1 MLQWM
6 RQAQAW
12 VIKGV
17 LLAVVLAFVVTI
29 FYQWGVRSSGG
40 GPTRSEVATIFGEP
54 VSIREFQRVYNGLQ
68 QRYRAIFRAQSDMD
82 LSERFNFREMALEQ
96 LATRA
101 ILLRLAQQ
109 YGVVVTEQE
118 LYDQIAGLAP
128 FQEQGRFSPARYQA
142 VLRSQVPPIAPRQ
155 FEAEQQQ
162 DLLLQ
167 KVSTLL
173 TEGVHV
179 TDAEVEQTYRR
190 DNEQVAVRYVMLT
203 APQFEAQVEMTDEE
217 LQRYY
222 EAHKEGYR
230 EPEQRQIRYVALPLQ
245 RFAQPYD
252 PAAEEVNAYYA
263 RHLETF
269 QRQEQV
275 WVRHILFKVASSATA
290 EQEAQARARAEA
302 VLASLRNGEDFAT
315 LAKQHSEDT
324 ATAEK
329 GGDLGYFPRGQMVQ
343 PFEEAAFSLP
353 VGELS
358 DVIRTPFGWHI
369 LRVEDKHEAE
379 IRPLAE
385 VESEIKEKLREDKAR
400 DAAMAFVD
408 DFLSALEANPRQFA
422 ELARQH
428 ELDLVTTPFIPA
440 TAQVERLEG
449 LPDLVKRVF
458 ALPELGVDTL
468 QGQDGT
474 QYVFQTAEIRPSTI
488 QEFSAVQDRV
498 TQDLRGQKSMELA
511 RQQAEEWVT
520 KGRAGTPLAELVA
533 ERSLEVMETG
543 LFRRRDPIPQLGQQ
557 ADFSRVAFSL
567 KVGEVGAAHDGARHF
582 VLQVT
587 DRQQADM
594 QAYATDKPNYRKKL
608 IDQKRQQ
615 IGFGFQQYLHAEY
628 QKLRQQGEI
637 VVNPQY
643 VF

>member
-6 RQAQAW
+6 RQAQSW

-29 FYQWGVRSSGG
+29 FYQWGVQSGG

-54 VSIREFQRVYNGLQ
+54 VSVREFQRVYNGLQ
-68 QRYRAIFRAQSDMD
+68 QRYRSIFRTQSDMD
-82 LSERFNFREMALEQ
+82 LNERFNFREMALEQ

-101 ILLRLAQQ
+101 ILLRMAQQ

-118 LYDQIAGLAP
+118 LYDHIAGLAP
-128 FQEQGRFSPARYQA
+128 FQEQGRFSPTRYQA
-142 VLRSQVPPIAPRQ
+142 MLRSQVPPIAPHQ

-167 KVSTLL
+167 KVVTLL
-173 TEGVHV
+173 TEGIQV

-203 APQFEAQVEMTDEE
+203 TPQFEAQVEMTDEE
-217 LQRYY
+217 LQSYY

-245 RFAQPYD
+245 RFTQPYD
-252 PAAEEVNAYYA
+252 PSAEEVNAYYA

-269 QRQEQV
+269 QRPEQV

-290 EQEAQARARAEA
+290 EQETQARERAEA

-315 LAKQHSEDT
+315 MAKQYSEDT

-343 PFEEAAFSLP
+343 PFEEVAFSLP

-358 DVIRTPFGWHI
+358 DVVRTPFGWHI
-369 LRVEDKHEAE
+369 LRVEDKREAE
-379 IRPLAE
+379 TRPLAE
-385 VESEIKEKLREDKAR
+385 VEPEIKEKLREDKAR
-400 DAAMAFVD
+400 DAAQAFVD

-422 ELARQH
+422 ELSRQH
-428 ELDLVTTPFIPA
+428 ELNLITTPFIPA
-440 TAQVERLEG
+440 TGQVEGLAG

-458 ALPELGVDTL
+458 TLPELGADTL

-488 QEFSAVQDRV
+488 QEFSAVKDRV
-498 TQDLRGQKSMELA
+498 TQDLRGQKSTELA

-520 KGRAGTPLAELVA
+520 KVRAGTPLAELAA

-543 LFRRRDPIPQLGQQ
+543 LFKRRDPIPQLGQQ

-567 KVGEVGAAHDGARHF
+567 KVDEVGTVHDGARHF
-582 VLQVT
+582 VLQVM
-587 DRQQADM
+587 DHQPADM
-594 QAYATDKPNYRKKL
+594 QAYATDKPSYRKKL

-615 IGFGFQQYLHAEY
+615 TAFGFQQYLHAEY